1 MSGHSKW
8 SQIKHKK
15 AITDAKKSKIFSKI
29 SALISIAVKEKKDP
43 SPTTNPKLALAI
55 EKAKSLNMPQDNI
68 KRAIERGKGV
78 GAGEELE
85 RLRYE
90 AYGPY
95 GVAFII
101 DAVTDNKNRT
111 LAEVKHILSERNG
124 KLAAM
129 GSVAWMF
136 EERGEIEL
144 ETPTITEDQE
154 LELIESGALDIQ
166 KDKTNIFI
174 SSLPHSFEL
183 LKTKLNEL
191 GLSFSRAETLF
202 LPKETV
208 ALNEKQREEILTLL
222 DALDEQNEVD
232 EVYTNAEL

>member
-15 AITDAKKSKIFSKI
+15 AITDGKKSKIFSKV

-43 SPTTNPKLALAI
+43 SPATNPKLALAI
-55 EKAKSLNMPQDNI
+55 EKAKSINMPQDNI

-101 DAVTDNKNRT
+101 DAVSDNKNRT
-111 LAEVKHILSERNG
+111 LAEVKHILSQHNG
-124 KLAAM
+124 KFAAM
-129 GSVAWMF
+129 GSVSWMF
-136 EERGEIEL
+136 EERGEIEFD
-144 ETPTITEDQE
+144 TPSIGEEQE
-154 LELIESGALDIQ
+154 LELIESGALDIE
-166 KDKTNIFI
+166 KGETGVYI
-174 SSLPHSFEL
+174 SCSLTSLES
-183 LKTKLNEL
+183 LKTKCNDLR
-191 GLSFSRAETLF
+191 LSFSRAESLF
-202 LPKETV
+202 IPKETIV
-208 ALNEKQREEILTLL
+208 LDEKQKQEILTLL

>member
-95 GVAFII
+95 GVAFVI

-124 KLAAM
+124 KFAAM
-129 GSVAWMF
+129 GSVVWMF

-144 ETPTITEDQE
+144 DASTLTEDQE
-154 LELIESGALDIQ
+154 LELIESDALDIQ
-166 KDKTNIFI
+166 KDKTSIFI
-174 SSLPHSFEL
+174 SSAPSSLES

-191 GLSFSRAETLF
+191 GLSFSRAESL
-202 LPKETV
+202 LIPKETIS
-208 ALNEKQREEILTLL
+208 LDEKQKEEILILL